1 MNAPSTSLNVV
12 PKTAAPLL
20 LASLLALGNLS
31 AFAATPPPAGVAPV
45 LAPAGGLAIDGNLIT
60 GTPVANVGDWIIRTN
75 VASPGTGGAVLG
87 QNGAPLDVSRT
98 FHLIDPYNANN
109 DSTFT
114 GGHKWFDDPNTWEWT
129 TGKASS
135 KTDINNVLLHVG
147 QDTDGHVWI
156 AIAADRF
163 STSGDSY
170 IDFEFLQNRLTKNSN
185 GTFVSAG
192 PHGGRTVNDLLVS
205 LAFTGGG
212 NTPDFFVSRWQTNSS
227 GGYAYVDVTALLPAG
242 RVFVALNTNSTPV
255 PYSAFGQTNYAPNA
269 FVEGA
274 ADLTAL
280 LSTFDPCLGLGVD
293 TIMVKTKSSASS
305 TATIVDFI
313 DPFYHQLTI
322 GPSARA
328 GADQARCIEG
338 ESTAFPLVGTATSG
352 FSPIVSTTWSVVSG
366 TVTIDSPE
374 SLLTTAHVSSVTATL
389 RLTVV
394 QSNACTETDVIV
406 LTVKPLPACSISGPA
421 VVCPRLSAQFSAP
434 AGMNAYSWSITGNG
448 SISGSVTQRTV
459 TVIAGTACGQNFT
472 LNLNV
477 ISNGCSSACATD
489 VLVNDTTPPVV
500 TCPTNRV
507 LECPADTRT
516 NVTGVATAQDACGG
530 PLTIVFSDEVTNGC
544 GGSKV
549 IARTWTA
556 TDQCGNSASCV
567 QTITVRDTTKPT
579 IACPTNRVVECPG
592 DTSPNATGVA
602 TAQDGCGG
610 LVTILFNDTF
620 TNGCGGTKVISR
632 TWTATDECGNTASCV
647 QTITVRDTTKPTI
660 VCPANATLECPADT
674 STNATGVAT
683 GQDLCGSATIRFT
696 DSVTN
701 RCAGTKVIARTWT
714 ATDDCGN
721 SASCIQTITVRDITA
736 PTIQCPVDAVLDCPA
751 DTRTNV
757 TGVATAQDGCGTVAI
772 TYTDAVT
779 NGCAGTKTIARTWT
793 ATDQC
798 GNVAS
803 CVQSILV
810 RDITNPT
817 ITCPA
822 DRVLECPADT
832 RTNVTG
838 VATAQDGCGAV
849 TIRYSDV
856 VTTNCGGTKVIARTW
871 TATDVCGNTASCVQ
885 TITVRDT
892 LKPTITCPA
901 NVVLECPA
909 DTRTNVTG
917 VATAQDGCGAVTIQ
931 YADAVSNN
939 CAGTK
944 VIARTWTATD
954 ACGNTATCVQTITVR
969 DTLKPTI
976 ICPANV
982 VLECPADTRTNVTG
996 VATTLD
1002 ACGAVT
1008 ILYTDAVSNNCG
1020 GTKVISRTWLATDE
1034 CGNSA
1039 TCVQTITVRDTTKPT
1054 IQCPTDVVLEC
1065 PADTRTNVT
1074 GVATG
1079 QDGCGGVTIRYT
1091 DAVTNNCGGTK
1102 VIARTWTATDDC
1114 GNSASCVQT
1123 ITVRDTIKPTIS
1135 APADVVLEC
1144 PTTNTGTNSTGV
1156 ATAQDGCGAVTIRY
1170 SDVVTTNCGATRVI
1184 ARTWTATDACGNTA
1198 SDMQTITVR
1207 DTTPPN
1213 ITAPTNRVLDCPANT
1228 TTNATGVATAT
1239 DGCGSVAIT
1248 YSDSVNNSC
1257 GGTKVISRTWTATD
1271 QCGNTRSAVQTI
1283 TVRDITPPSITAPT
1297 NLTVECGTSTSPN
1310 ATGTATGTDACGSVS
1325 INYSDS
1331 ISNNCGGT
1339 KVISRTWTATDQCGN
1354 TASALQTITVRDRTP
1369 PAFTLPAD
1377 RVLQC
1382 PGDTRTNVTGV
1393 PVVQD
1398 VCGSAT
1404 ITYSDTVTT
1413 NCAQTRTVLRLW
1425 TATDQCG
1432 NTTNGLQTITVVDT
1446 TKPAVN
1452 IANLSVQCAR
1462 DLPAAH
1468 ASLAAFRAAGGTAS
1482 DACSST
1488 LTFALMSDSGLVGS
1502 CPGTVTRVY
1511 RVTDECGNFAE
1522 ATQRITV
1529 DDTIAPVLACPTN
1542 KIIECGTS
1550 LDPANAGRATATDNC
1565 STNVTLSYSDS
1576 VVQGEYNLS
1585 FYVADPDSNTGP
1597 YSPTYLKFA
1606 PGSLPCPETARLTG
1620 RALDPLRNAVA
1631 YAPGGQL
1638 DALTSI
1644 GNVPMAFGQ
1653 IVPFELVIQASGGPG
1668 PERGTIE
1675 VTAAWSTYTTS
1686 NNRFGYDTNY
1696 MVYCAFV
1703 DAADPGS
1710 IDPNMN
1716 ARVESYSSVVINRGT
1731 IDERIQGTFRV
1742 SGLDAGDRVV
1752 VEIWVVLMPNMP
1764 EHSGG
1769 TVAAD
1774 LVSAQKASVPPVPIT
1789 IGTQTDSLGNL
1800 SKIFELPPP
1809 QPQPP
1814 LGPLPSQPPV
1824 LPGTTVSVID
1834 RTWVATDDCANRS
1847 TCVQRITVRDTTAPH
1862 LVAPPNMV
1870 LECPAGTGTNVA
1882 GVATVPDACGP
1893 VVITYSDLVSNGCG
1907 GTKVVTRTW
1916 TAIDESGLATNV
1928 VQTITVADT
1937 TPPTI
1942 TCPPNLLF
1950 ECPAGPASFNPVDTG
1965 VATGH
1970 DACGAVAIAFTDA
1983 VTTSSGG
1990 RKLVS
1995 RTWTATDECGL
2006 TASCVQRIE
2015 IVDTTPPSINC
2026 PPDRVLE
2033 CPANTDPANTGTAT
2047 ASDTCGTATVTFADA
2062 ETTGCGGT
2070 RTILRTW
2077 TATDL
2082 SGLTRSCVQRIEVRD
2097 TTAPV
2102 VTCPPNRSVP
2112 AGDPWSFIQPTATD
2126 GCGAT
2131 TVLAVG
2137 TVTNIIGSNTFV
2149 VTRIWEATD
2158 ACGNKSTCQQSIAV
2172 LGSMNGTFDF
2182 ADEGWRVKAGETILQ
2197 PICVADGGQS
2207 GGYVMA
2213 QDSTVGSDWFWLAPP
2228 KYYENQSAYYDGL
2241 LQFSLMQTD
2250 TSYALRTNDV
2260 LLSGAGLTLMLSLPQ
2275 LPGTNWTSYSVS
2287 LNEQAGWWN
2296 TTDGRPATQAEI
2308 ITVLAT
2314 LTNLQIRGD
2323 YTLANGSGALDSVG
2337 LVMPSTSS
2345 GRWILEIE
2353 KSVAGGVRLRWPALA
2368 AGFQLEQSDTIV
2380 SPNWTLVPTTPTE
2393 KNGMYYIYVP
2403 TTIPVKFFRLHKP

>member
-1 MNAPSTSLNVV
+1 MNAV
-12 PKTAAPLL
+12 PKTAIPLL
-20 LASLLALGNLS
+20 LASLLALGILPGR
-31 AFAATPPPAGVAPV
+31 AATPPPAGVAPV
-45 LAPAGGLAIDGNLIT
+45 LTPAGGLAIDGNLIT
-60 GTPVANVGDWIIRTN
+60 GTPVANVGDWIICTN
-75 VASPGTGGAVLG
+75 VASPGTAGAVLDKDG
-87 QNGAPLDVSRT
+87 RPLDISRT
-98 FHLIDPYNANN
+98 FHLVDPYNSGN
-109 DSTFT
+109 DTTFT
-114 GGHKWFDDPNTWEWT
+114 GGHKWFDDPNTWQWT
-129 TGKASS
+129 TSKASS
-135 KTDINNVLLHVG
+135 KTDINNVLFHVG
-147 QDTDGHVWI
+147 LDAEGHIWI

-205 LAFTGGG
+205 LAFTSGG
-212 NTPDFFVSRWQTNSS
+212 NIPNFFVSRWQTNGS

-242 RVFVALNTNSTPV
+242 RVFVALNTNSIPV
-255 PYSAFGQTNYAPNA
+255 PYGAFGKTNYLPNA

-280 LSTFDPCLGLGVD
+280 LSTLDPCLGLGVD

-313 DPFYHQLTI
+313 DPIYHHLTI
-322 GPSARA
+322 GPSAQA
-328 GADQARCIEG
+328 GADQFRCTEG
-338 ESTAFPLVGTATSG
+338 DSTAFPLQGTATAG
-352 FSPIVSTTWSVVSG
+352 FAPIASTTWSVVSG
-366 TVTIDSPE
+366 TAIIDSPE
-374 SLLTTAHVSSVTATL
+374 SLVTTAHVSSATATL

-394 QSNACTETDVIV
+394 QSNACTETDDIV
-406 LTVKPLPACSISGPA
+406 LTVKPLPACSITGSA
-421 VVCPRLSAQFSAP
+421 LVCPRLSAQFSGP
-434 AGMNAYSWSITGNG
+434 AGMSAYSWSLIGNG
-448 SISGSVTQRTV
+448 AISGSVTQRTV
-459 TVIAGTACGQNFT
+459 SVTAGTACGQSFT

-477 ISNGCSSACATD
+477 TSNGCSSACTAD
-489 VLVNDTTPPVV
+489 VLVNDTTPPIVS
-500 TCPTNRV
+500 CPTNRV

-516 NVTGVATAQDACGG
+516 NVTGVATAQDGCGG
-530 PLTIVFSDEVTNGC
+530 PLTIGFTDEVTNGC

-556 TDQCGNSASCV
+556 TDQCGNNASCVQTITVRDTKAPTILCPTNVVVECPGDTSPNATGLATAQEGCGGLVTILFSDTLTNGCGGTKVISRRWTATDECGNTSSCV

-579 IACPTNRVVECPG
+579 IACP
-592 DTSPNATGVA
+592 
-602 TAQDGCGG
+602 
-610 LVTILFNDTF
+610 
-620 TNGCGGTKVISR
+620 
-632 TWTATDECGNTASCV
+632 
-647 QTITVRDTTKPTI
+647 
-660 VCPANATLECPADT
+660 ANATLECPADT
-674 STNATGVAT
+674 GTNATGVAT
-683 GQDLCGSATIRFT
+683 AQDLCGSVTIRYA
-696 DSVTN
+696 DAVTN

-721 SASCIQTITVRDITA
+721 SASCVQTITVRDTTS
-736 PTIQCPVDAVLDCPA
+736 PTIQCPADAVLECPA

-757 TGVATAQDGCGTVAI
+757 TGVATALDTCGTVTI
-772 TYTDAVT
+772 RYSDVVST
-779 NGCAGTKTIARTWT
+779 NCGGTKVIARTWT
-793 ATDQC
+793 ATDEC

-803 CVQSILV
+803 CVQTITV

-817 ITCPA
+817 ITCPT

-871 TATDVCGNTASCVQ
+871 TATDLCGNSASCVQ

-892 LKPTITCPA
+892 IRPTITCPA

-917 VATAQDGCGAVTIQ
+917 LATATDGCGSVTIQ

-954 ACGNTATCVQTITVR
+954 ECGNSSSCVQTLTVR

-976 ICPANV
+976 SCPANV

-996 VATTLD
+996 VATGQD
-1002 ACGAVT
+1002 GCGAVT
-1008 ILYTDAVSNNCG
+1008 ILYTDSVSNNCG
-1020 GTKVISRTWLATDE
+1020 GTKVIARTWTAADE

-1039 TCVQTITVRDTTKPT
+1039 TCVQTITVRDTTWPT
-1054 IQCPTDVVLEC
+1054 IQCPADAVLEC

-1079 QDGCGGVTIRYT
+1079 QDGCGGVAIRYS
-1091 DAVTNNCGGTK
+1091 DVVTTNCGGTK

-1114 GNSASCVQT
+1114 GNSTNCVQT
-1123 ITVRDTIKPTIS
+1123 ITVRDTVRPTLSI
-1135 APADVVLEC
+1135 PADVVLEC

-1170 SDVVTTNCGATRVI
+1170 SDVVTTNCGSTRVI
-1184 ARTWTATDACGNTA
+1184 ARTWTATDACGNST
-1198 SDMQTITVR
+1198 SDVQSITVR

-1228 TTNATGVATAT
+1228 ATNATGVATAT
-1239 DGCGSVAIT
+1239 DGCGSVTIT
-1248 YSDSVNNSC
+1248 YSDSVSNSC
-1257 GGTKVISRTWTATD
+1257 GGAKVISRTWTATD
-1271 QCGNTRSAVQTI
+1271 QCGNSRSALQTI
-1283 TVRDITPPSITAPT
+1283 TVRDIIPPSITAPT
-1297 NLTVECGTSTSPN
+1297 NLTLQCPANTTPS
-1310 ATGTATGTDACGSVS
+1310 ATGTATGTDGCGSVTIS
-1325 INYSDS
+1325 FSDS
-1331 ISNNCGGT
+1331 VSNNCGGT

-1354 TASALQTITVRDRTP
+1354 SVSALQTITVRDTTP
-1369 PAFTLPAD
+1369 PSLTLPAN
-1377 RVLQC
+1377 RVLDC

-1393 PVVQD
+1393 PVVVD
-1398 VCGSAT
+1398 GCGSAT
-1404 ITYSDTVTT
+1404 ISYSDVVS
-1413 NCAQTRTVLRLW
+1413 NSCALTRTIWRLW

-1446 TKPAVN
+1446 TRPTLTSPNV
-1452 IANLSVQCAR
+1452 SVQCAR
-1462 DLPAAH
+1462 DVPAAYTN
-1468 ASLAAFRAAGGTAS
+1468 LAAFRAAGGTAT
-1482 DACSST
+1482 DACST
-1488 LTFALMSDSGLVGS
+1488 ALTFALISDSGLVGS
-1502 CPGTVTRVY
+1502 CPGTVSRVY

-1522 ATQRITV
+1522 STQRITV
-1529 DDTIAPVLACPTN
+1529 DDTIAPVLSCPTN
-1542 KIIECGTS
+1542 RIVECGTP
-1550 LDPANAGRATATDNC
+1550 LDPANTGRATATDNC
-1565 STNVTLSYSDS
+1565 STNVTLNYSDA

-1585 FYVADPDSNTGP
+1585 FLVADPDSDTGP

-1606 PGSLPCPETARLTG
+1606 PGNLPCPESARLTG

-1631 YAPGGQL
+1631 YAPSGQL

-1668 PERGTIE
+1668 PERGTID

-1710 IDPNMN
+1710 IDPNNN
-1716 ARVESYSSVVINRGT
+1716 ARVQSYSSVVINPGT
-1731 IDERIQGTFRV
+1731 IAERIQGTFRI

-1752 VEIWVVLMPNMP
+1752 VEIWVVLMDTMA

-1769 TVAAD
+1769 TVSAD

-1789 IGTQTDSLGNL
+1789 IGNQTDSLGNL
-1800 SKIFELPPP
+1800 SKIFEMPPP
-1809 QPQPP
+1809 QAQPP
-1814 LGPLPSQPPV
+1814 LGPLPPQPPV
-1824 LPGTTVSVID
+1824 LPGVTVSVID
-1834 RTWVATDDCANRS
+1834 RTWAATDDCGNRS
-1847 TCVQRITVRDTTAPH
+1847 TCVQRITVRDTLPPA
-1862 LVAPPNMV
+1862 LVAPPNRV

-1882 GVATVPDACGP
+1882 GVATVPEACGP
-1893 VVITYSDLVSNGCG
+1893 VLINYSDVVSNGCA

-1916 TAIDESGLATNV
+1916 TAIDESGFSTNV
-1928 VQTITVADT
+1928 VQTITVVDT
-1937 TPPTI
+1937 TPPVI
-1942 TCPPNLLF
+1942 TCPANLAF
-1950 ECPAGPASFNPVDTG
+1950 ECPAATANFDPASTG
-1965 VATGH
+1965 VATAQ
-1970 DACGAVAIAFTDA
+1970 DACGSVAIAFTDA

-1990 RKLVS
+1990 RKLIS

-2006 TASCVQRIE
+2006 TASSVQRIE
-2015 IVDTTPPSINC
+2015 VVDTTPPSISC

-2033 CPANTDPANTGTAT
+2033 CPANTDPANTGRAT
-2047 ASDTCGTATVTFADA
+2047 AFDACGTATVSFTDA
-2062 ETTGCGGT
+2062 VTAGCGGA

-2077 TATDL
+2077 TATDE
-2082 SGLTRSCVQRIEVRD
+2082 SGLTRTCVQRIEVRD
-2097 TTAPV
+2097 TTPPV

-2112 AGDPWSFIQPTATD
+2112 AGDPWIFVQPAATD
-2126 GCGAT
+2126 SCGAVT
-2131 TVLAVG
+2131 LRALG
-2137 TVTNIIGSNTFV
+2137 AVTNATGSNSFV
-2149 VTRIWEATD
+2149 ATQTWEATD
-2158 ACGNKSTCQQSIAV
+2158 ECGNKSTCQQTVTV
-2172 LGSMNGTFDF
+2172 LDPMQGTFDF
-2182 ADEGWRVKAGETILQ
+2182 ADEGWRVKAGEAIVS
-2197 PICVADGGQS
+2197 PICVAVGGQS

-2213 QDSTVGSDWFWLAPP
+2213 LDSTVGNDWYWLAPP
-2228 KYYENQSAYYDGL
+2228 KYYVNQSAYYDGL
-2241 LQFSLMQTD
+2241 LQFSLMQTG
-2250 TSYALRTNDV
+2250 TSYAPRTNDV
-2260 LLSGAGLTLMLSLPQ
+2260 LLSGSGLTLVLSLPQ

-2323 YTLANGSGALDSVG
+2323 YTLANGAGALDSVG
-2337 LVMPSTSS
+2337 LVMPSTSA
-2345 GRWILEIE
+2345 GRWILEIH
-2353 KSVAGGVRLRWPALA
+2353 KPIAGGVSLRWPALA
-2368 AGFQLEQSDTIV
+2368 TGFQLEQSDRIV
-2380 SPNWTLVPTTPTE
+2380 SPNWSLVPGAPIV
-2393 KNGMYYIYVP
+2393 KDGMYYLSVP
-2403 TTIPVKFFRLHKP
+2403 PSVPVRFFRLHKPTF